1 MLSKVSSP
9 TFIPQELKDGG
20 GWYVV
25 ATLSDGRTRHIGGFA
40 VKTDAMAWIKNE
52 SAAWVARHLGSKGNV

>member
-25 ATLSDGRTRHIGGFA
+25 ATLSDGRVGFRRPCLGGRA
-40 VKTDAMAWIKNE
+40 D
-52 SAAWVARHLGSKGNV
+52 LL